1 MLGSPR
7 HYNKWVVIKLSHR
20 ADSGSASTSTMINLL
35 ISLVPLATNRPPCN
49 SITET
54 QMRFWRVL
62 PIQLPLPLH
71 ELLML
76 LLHEQR

>member
-1 MLGSPR
+1 
-7 HYNKWVVIKLSHR
+7 
-20 ADSGSASTSTMINLL
+20 MINLL